1 MQYERDNVKS
11 KSFPMQDEGMMR
23 GNAYCLRRA
32 LMPVGVW
39 MRMREALASA
49 GSPGL
54 ISVGGIRFLFGIYA
68 ILMPVFFIS

>member
-1 MQYERDNVKS
+1 
-11 KSFPMQDEGMMR
+11 MR

-54 ISVGGIRFLFGIYA
+54 ISVGGIRFLFGVYA
-68 ILMPVFFIS
+68 ILIPVFFIS